1 MGIGRVVV
9 GGERSGTA
17 VACVV
22 VVRVS
27 FNGVLVRVSLSADAL
42 GVVEMTKKRVICFPC
57 LLYTSHHVMAILLS
71 NI

>member
-1 MGIGRVVV
+1 MGIGRAVV

-42 GVVEMTKKRVICFPC
+42 GFRCVMSMSMLRGPC
-57 LLYTSHHVMAILLS
+57 
-71 NI
+71 